1 VIFVGGGCLTEDQWY
16 SNKQLFEMM
25 QEVTTKMAEL
35 QLEMAQTTI
44 LIRDYNGLRQ
54 KIMDC
59 EKALY
64 GEQGKGIGGKEMW
77 GYIIGGLGAIFALI
91 SFMSK

>member
-1 VIFVGGGCLTEDQWY
+1 LTEDQWF
-16 SNKQLFEMM
+16 SNKDLYIMM
-25 QEVTTKMAEL
+25 QETTTKMAEL

-64 GEQGKGIGGKEMW
+64 GEQGKGIGSREMW
-77 GYIIGGLGAIFALI
+77 GYIVGGLGAIIALI

>member
-1 VIFVGGGCLTEDQWY
+1 VTDDQWF
-16 SNKQLFEMM
+16 SNKDLYIMM
-25 QEVTTKMAEL
+25 QETTTKMAEL

-64 GEQGKGIGGKEMW
+64 SEQGKGIGGKEMW
-77 GYIIGGLGAIFALI
+77 GYIIGGLGAIIALV
-91 SFMSK
+91 SFMGK

>member
-1 VIFVGGGCLTEDQWY
+1 MTQDQWY

-25 QEVTTKMAEL
+25 QSLTTKMAEL

-54 KIMDC
+54 KITDC
-59 EKALY
+59 EKALE
-64 GEQGKGIGGKEMW
+64 GTHGKAAGGKDMW
-77 GYIIGGLGAIFALI
+77 GYVVGGIGLLMALI
-91 SFMSK
+91 SFAIK

>member
-1 VIFVGGGCLTEDQWY
+1 MTQDQWY

-25 QEVTTKMAEL
+25 QTLTTKMAEL

-54 KIMDC
+54 KINEC
-59 EKALY
+59 EKALFE
-64 GEQGKGIGGKEMW
+64 GQGKAAGGKDMW
-77 GYIIGGLGAIFALI
+77 GYIFGVLCLI
-91 SFMSK
+91 VSAAAVIVKGVM